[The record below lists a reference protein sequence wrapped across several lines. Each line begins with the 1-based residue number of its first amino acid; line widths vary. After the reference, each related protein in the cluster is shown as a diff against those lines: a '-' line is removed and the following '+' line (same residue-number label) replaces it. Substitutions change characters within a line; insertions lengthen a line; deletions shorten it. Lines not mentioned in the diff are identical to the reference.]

1 MEYWI
6 CRALGAMGKIEIVQ
20 DETNYREMTVRC
32 KK

>member
-6 CRALGAMGKIEIVQ
+6 CRALAEKGEIEIVQ
-20 DETNYREMTVRC
+20 DGANYREMTVRC